1 MVVSKVR
8 KRDGSIEH
16 FDPLRISAALIKAMD
31 AVEEKS
37 LRNSKILTDKIVK
50 ALNWKKDS
58 FVEGIPSVENI
69 QDVVEEIL
77 SQSKFQRTAK
87 AYLLHRRS
95 RKNAR
100 ELKRFFGIKD
110 DLKFDVNALRV
121 LQERYLLRDR
131 EGKIIET
138 PTQLFR
144 RVAKAI
150 ASVEKHYDKRMEYEK
165 RFFSMMSNLEF
176 LPNSPTLM
184 NAGVKHGQLS
194 ACFVLP
200 VEDSLKSIFSTLEN
214 AAFIQ
219 QTGGGTGF
227 NFSHIRPKGD
237 IVNSTKGVA
246 SGPVSFMKIYDETT
260 ETIKQGG
267 KRRGANM
274 GILHISHPDIVEFIT
289 VKQRQKEMSNFNIS
303 VGVDDKFI
311 RAVLKNKDY
320 DLINPRTRKVVETI
334 NANLLFDLICN
345 SAWKTGDPGIVFLD
359 EINRK
364 NQVPGLGK
372 IESTNPCGEVP
383 LFPYESC
390 NLGSINLTK
399 VVHRKKIN
407 WNRLERLVRDSIRFL
422 DNVIDAN
429 VYPFEELHRM
439 AKSNRRIGLGV
450 MGFAEML
457 ILLDVSYESPESLK
471 IASKLMKFINKT
483 AHSESSILGN
493 ERGNFPNFH
502 KSVWKKKKGFMRNC
516 ALTTIA
522 PTGTIS
528 IIAGCSSGIE
538 PLFAIAFMREVLS
551 GKHLFEVNRIFEKMA
566 IEEGFHSEELMR
578 KIASSG
584 SVGRMKVP
592 GRIKKLFK
600 TALEISPE
608 HHIKIQSAFQRYT
621 DNAVSKTINLP
632 KNATEK
638 EVKNAYLLA
647 FKSRCKGITVYRYGS
662 KPEQVLY
669 LGKGKKMAR
678 AQMDFTGGTCIGKVC
693 QF

>member
-8 KRDGSIEH
+8 KRDGSVEN
-16 FDPLRISAALIKAMD
+16 FNPLRINTAIIKAMV
-31 AVEEKS
+31 AVDEKS
-37 LRNSKILTDKIVK
+37 LRSSKILTDQI
-50 ALNWKKDS
+50 ARGLNGKKDS
-58 FVEGIPSVENI
+58 FVEGIPSIEQI
-69 QDVVEEIL
+69 QDIVEEVL

-87 AYLLHRRS
+87 AYMLHRRS

-100 ELKRFFGIKD
+100 ELKRFFGIRD
-110 DLKFDVNALRV
+110 DLKFDVNAIRV
-121 LQERYLLRDR
+121 LQERYLLRDS

-138 PTQLFR
+138 PTQLFK

-150 ASVEKHYDKRMEYEK
+150 ASVEKHYDKRMEYER

-184 NAGVKHGQLS
+184 NAGVKNGQLS

-200 VEDSLKSIFSTLEN
+200 IEDSLKSIFSTLEN

-237 IVNSTKGVA
+237 MVNSTRGVA

-274 GILHISHPDIVEFIT
+274 GILNVNHPDIVEFIT

-311 RAVLKNKDY
+311 QAVLGNKDY
-320 DLINPRTRKVVETI
+320 DLINPRTHKVTEKI
-334 NANLLFDLICN
+334 NARLLFDLICN
-345 SAWKTGDPGIVFLD
+345 SAWKTGDPGIVFLN

-364 NQVPGLGK
+364 NQIPEIGK

-399 VVHRKKIN
+399 ILNKKKIN
-407 WNRLERLVRDSIRFL
+407 WNRLERLVRDSVRFL

-439 AKSNRRIGLGV
+439 AKANRRIGLGV

-457 ILLDVSYESPESLK
+457 ILMGIPYESKESLK
-471 IASKLMKFINKT
+471 VASKLMKFINRI

-502 KSVWKKKKGFMRNC
+502 KSVWKKKRFMRNC

-538 PLFAIAFMREVLS
+538 PLFAISFMREVLS
-551 GKHLFEVNRIFEKMA
+551 GKHLFEVNRVFEKMA
-566 IEEGFHSEELMR
+566 IEEGFHSEELMK
-578 KIASSG
+578 KIASGG
-584 SVGRMKVP
+584 SIGRIKVP
-592 GRIKKLFK
+592 GRIKKLFR

-608 HHIKIQSAFQRYT
+608 HHIMIQAAFQKYT

-638 EVKNAYLLA
+638 EVKAAYLLA
-647 FKSRCKGITVYRYGS
+647 FKSRCKGITIYRYGS

-669 LGKGKKMAR
+669 LGKGSRMTQ